1 MKSCSLSL
9 QMTVP
14 AGYCYSLHGDA
25 AKMIMKA
32 SGSIRRCSTARC
44 PSHADALKG
53 IAVGGDVSARD
64 KRYFEAFLH
73 DDIVELPYQS
83 IPF

>member
-1 MKSCSLSL
+1 MLTKANGPICDVPQLA
-9 QMTVP
+9 VP
-14 AGYCYSLHGDA
+14 AIY
-25 AKMIMKA
+25 
-32 SGSIRRCSTARC
+32 
-44 PSHADALKG
+44 ADALKG